1 MGTNK
6 LFDKSLEY
14 DQMLNKGLALSGED
28 KFYFIHGRFKDLK
41 NNIPATST
49 ASVTLKKILDFG
61 CGIGDSTKILLEY
74 FKEAEIVGIDTS
86 VNAIAFANE
95 NNSDGGKI
103 KYFCIDEFKPDE
115 SFDLCFVNGVFHHIK
130 PDDRSAAVK
139 LIYNALKGG
148 GLFSFFENNPNNP
161 GTKLVMRKIDF
172 DKEAIT
178 LTPNESRKLLS
189 KNGFSIIS
197 TRFLF
202 YFPRYLSVLRF
213 LEKLFTKIPLGAQYY
228 VLGRK

>member
-28 KFYFIHGRFKDLK
+28 KYYFIHGRFKDLK
-41 NNIPATST
+41 NNIPAGTSI
-49 ASVTLKKILDFG
+49 KKVLDFG

-74 FKEAEIVGIDTS
+74 FKEAEITGIDTS
-86 VNAIAFANE
+86 VNAVTYANE
-95 NNSDGGKI
+95 NNSNGGKI
-103 KYFCIDEFKPDE
+103 KYFCMDEYKPDE

-130 PDDRSAAVK
+130 PTDRSAAVK
-139 LIYNALKGG
+139 LIYNALKPGG
-148 GLFSFFENNPNNP
+148 VFSLFENNPNNP

-172 DKEAIT
+172 DKDAIT
-178 LTPNESRKLLS
+178 LKPSESQQLLS
-189 KNGFSIIS
+189 RNGFSIIS

-202 YFPRYLSVLRF
+202 YFPRYLSMLRF
-213 LEKLFTKIPLGAQYY
+213 SEKLFTKIPLGAQYY